1 MNNYYD
7 EQGILINTNRKKNK
21 NIQQYID
28 RIIKLELEIIDL
40 KKRLIILE
48 ELLNKPKRTYKKKR
62 TN

>member
-28 RIIKLELEIIDL
+28 RLELEIIDL